1 MNPHAGRDVGRY
13 LRDLAARLDEL
24 APTVVAGTP
33 DAAHQMRTTA
43 RRASACL
50 TSFGDAL
57 AIPDGVGMGREL
69 SWLSAELGAFRD
81 AEVLATRLPAE
92 HEVPAPV
99 EQALTEALARATTDL
114 RTALDSPRFA
124 ALSPALAAAGAIA
137 TPRPRRRE
145 LRRAVRQVWH
155 RTQRRH
161 AAYLAARDEHLRDEA
176 LHEVRKSLRRL
187 RYACDALGTSC
198 GSRIVAGAAEAK
210 TVQEVLGEHHDAVV
224 SIGLL
229 RGLAADERDPARIAA
244 YVLLF
249 DVENSSRDRALAR
262 FAATWPQLE
271 PHFRRRH

>member
-1 MNPHAGRDVGRY
+1 MNPRAGRDVGRY

-24 APTVVAGTP
+24 VPTVVAGTP

-50 TSFGDAL
+50 TSFGDVL
-57 AIPDGVGMGREL
+57 EIPDGVSMGREL

-81 AEVLATRLPAE
+81 AEVLATRLPAA
-92 HEVPAPV
+92 HEVPATV

-114 RTALDSPRFA
+114 RTALDSSRFA
-124 ALSPALAAAGAIA
+124 ALSPALAAAGAAA
-137 TPRPRRRE
+137 TPRPRRRD
-145 LRRAVRQVWH
+145 LRRAVRQVWR

-161 AAYLAARDEHLRDEA
+161 AAYLTAADEHLRDES

-187 RYACDALGTSC
+187 RYASDALGASC

-249 DVENSSRDRALAR
+249 DVETTARDRALAR
-262 FAATWPQLE
+262 FEATWPQLE
-271 PHFRRRH
+271 PHFRGL